1 MFWWASELKYK
12 ATPDPIVEKA
22 QSIPCDKITEGV
34 ATLRQDND
42 ELHEELRVSIRPCFQ
57 AMA

>member
-1 MFWWASELKYK
+1 MFWWASELKCK

-22 QSIPCDKITEGV
+22 QPIPCDKITEGV

-42 ELHEELRVSIRPCFQ
+42 EYMKNVGLVLFLRLLIF
-57 AMA
+57 